1 MTRRIVNLTP
11 HDVNIYNA
19 KLRHIK
25 TFPSEGVAR
34 AGQVTD
40 IIKIIDGVEIVQK
53 RSIYLVDLPDPVPDT
68 AYIVS
73 SITAIAA
80 RYLGRRTDDL
90 LITAGLVRDRGNK
103 KVIGCKQLVLVGN
116 KEFWL
121 PS

>member
-11 HDVNIYNA
+11 HYVNVYDK
-19 KLRHIK
+19 KLRLIK
-25 TFPSEGVAR
+25 SFPSEGVAR
-34 AGQVTD
+34 AGHITD
-40 IIKIIDGVEIVQK
+40 LIKIIDGVEVIQR
-53 RSIYLVDLPDPVPDT
+53 RSTYLVNLPDPVPDT

-90 LITAGLVRDRGNK
+90 LITTGLVRDRSNK
-103 KVIGCKQLVLVGN
+103 KVIGCKQLILVGN